1 LTQEKPLAII
11 ARRIMAKPLDR
22 LEETIERVMKD
33 AITQRLGG
41 RLHPIEIARKLSQAM
56 DANQTITA
64 QRVLVPN
71 LYAVHLNPGDVQA
84 LEPFRATLEREMA
97 SYLAQ
102 AMEEEGFSTVA
113 YPRVILMEDPAIPR
127 RKVVVDARIAEGDH
141 APSPEEQH
149 GNTVRLQIL
158 TAETLAG
165 EAWLVSS
172 GPAGKELAHPI
183 AHLPFSL
190 GRALDNDVVL
200 EGRGM
205 SRHHAQIRAVH
216 GHFYLMDLSSTNGTY
231 LNGRRVAESILK
243 HGDIITLGPVQF
255 VFRRQPG

>member
-1 LTQEKPLAII
+1 
-11 ARRIMAKPLDR
+11 MVKPLDR

-84 LEPFRATLEREMA
+84 MEPFRATLEREMA

-102 AMEEEGFSTVA
+102 AMEEEGLSSVA
-113 YPRVILMEDPAIPR
+113 YPRVMLMEDPAIPR
-127 RKVVVDARIAEGDH
+127 RKVMVDARIVESEH
-141 APSPEEQH
+141 AASVGEEH
-149 GNTVRLQIL
+149 GNTVRLQIP
-158 TAETLAG
+158 TTEALAG
-165 EAWLVSS
+165 KAWLVSP
-172 GPAGKELAHPI
+172 GPAGKELAHLI

-200 EGRGM
+200 EGRGT

-216 GHFYLMDLSSTNGTY
+216 GHIYLMDLSSTNGTY
-231 LNGRRVAESILK
+231 LNGQRVTESILK
-243 HGDIITLGPVQF
+243 DGDIISLGSVQF